1 MKTLTTLFVLGPG
14 AALAHGAHVELSA
27 VAHDTFHIGPW
38 VAAGLIVAAYAV
50 ARSRGQDE

>member
-27 VAHDTFHIGPW
+27 VAHDTFHIGPL